1 MLSASAIGIAAV
13 YALVA
18 FVGRPSFALT
28 AFGDIFQLLLAI
40 LVTLSFAYQA
50 WRGRGRIRFFWELMA
65 GGAFCWFLSQGFW
78 TYYELI
84 LRVNFSDP
92 SIQDIVLFLHLV
104 PMMAAL
110 ATMPHDPRKLPAVIP
125 YSISMLAVWWMYL
138 YAFVVIPWQY
148 VYPNVGHYGPSF
160 NFLYSIEDLAF
171 IGGLGLLAWKS
182 SGAWRGFYSRLM
194 LTSLSYTVS
203 AHFIN
208 VAIDQ
213 HRYYTGSYFDIP
225 LICSISGIC
234 WAVAS
239 AKTNDSMDE
248 SEDSERESTASGWV
262 TRLAFLALL
271 SVPLMAAWAMESS
284 SAPIPVRNFRLSVS
298 MIAMVSLSALLFALQ
313 WLLSGRL
320 RDSLKTVNESL
331 GQLASAREALQHQ
344 ATHDSMTGALNRSA
358 ITEALARELSRGARA
373 ESTLAVFLI
382 DLDHFKQI
390 NDQFGHHA
398 GDIAIVAACTRMQDC
413 VRGHDYIGRYGGEE
427 FLAVIPDTDEESA
440 LQIAERMRG
449 RISMNPIIFNAKPIM
464 LTATIGV
471 ALSRPGDAPELLL
484 RRADVALYD
493 GKRLGR
499 DTVQLATHDLPAAE
513 LGAN

>member
-1 MLSASAIGIAAV
+1 MGSKNRSLSQYSRVRKRVLTGGSNTVPRVLKAAAVGIAAV

-18 FVGRPSFALT
+18 FLGHPSFALT
-28 AFGDIFQLLLAI
+28 AFGDIAQLLLAS
-40 LVTLSFAYQA
+40 LVTLSFVYQA
-50 WRGRGRIRFFWELMA
+50 WRGKGRIRFFWELMA
-65 GGAFCWFLSQGFW
+65 GGAFCWLLSQLFW
-78 TYYELI
+78 SYYELI
-84 LRVNFSDP
+84 LRINFSDP

-110 ATMPHDPRKLPAVIP
+110 ATMPHEPRKVPAVIP

-148 VYPNVGHYGPSF
+148 VYPNVAHYGPSF
-160 NFLYSIEDLAF
+160 NALYSIEDLAF
-171 IGGLGLLAWKS
+171 ICALGLLAWKS
-182 SGAWRGFYSRLM
+182 SGAWRSFYGRLM
-194 LTSLSYTVS
+194 LASLSYTIS
-203 AHFIN
+203 AHIIN

-225 LICSISGIC
+225 LLCSIAGIC

-239 AKTNDSMDE
+239 ARTNDSMEE
-248 SEDSERESTASGWV
+248 SEDTERESAASGWV

-284 SAPIPVRNFRLSVS
+284 AAPIPVKNFRLSVS
-298 MIAMVSLSALLFALQ
+298 LIAMVSLSALLFALQ
-313 WLLSGRL
+313 WVLSRRL
-320 RDSLKTVNESL
+320 RESLKTVNESL
-331 GQLASAREALQHQ
+331 SQLASAREALQHQ

-358 ITEALARELSRGARA
+358 VAEALTRELSRAARS
-373 ESTLAVFLI
+373 ESPLAVFLI
-382 DLDHFKQI
+382 DLDHFKQN

-427 FLAVIPDTDEESA
+427 FLAVIPDADEETA

-464 LTATIGV
+464 VTATIGV
-471 ALSRPGDAPELLL
+471 ALSRP
-484 RRADVALYD
+484 
-493 GKRLGR
+493 
-499 DTVQLATHDLPAAE
+499 
-513 LGAN
+513 